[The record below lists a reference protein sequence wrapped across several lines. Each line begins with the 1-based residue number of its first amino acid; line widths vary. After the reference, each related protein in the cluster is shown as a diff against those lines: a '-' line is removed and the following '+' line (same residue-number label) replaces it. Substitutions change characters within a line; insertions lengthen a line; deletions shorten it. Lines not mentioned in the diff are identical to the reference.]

1 MEMGA
6 EVEKGEYYKMVK
18 YKGEKKK
25 KKKGNKNR
33 PVREN

>member
-25 KKKGNKNR
+25 KGNKNR

>member
-25 KKKGNKNR
+25 KKKRK
-33 PVREN
+33 

>member
-25 KKKGNKNR
+25 KKKK
-33 PVREN
+33 EIKIDQ